1 MISPFSGPDRKC
13 QFDALSSR
21 VKACHKCEGLN
32 IEGVTESAPGFGNL
46 LSRIAII
53 GQSLCKECMK
63 TQIPFTGGCGRVLD
77 QAFKLSGIRKSDVF
91 MTNVVHCH
99 TPRNRESLPSEVA
112 NCRQYLLEELE
123 IVKPRAIVTLGKDA
137 STSLLGESCWPSLV
151 GKDVRQGARAIY
163 PLYHPSYILRL
174 GSVKTQR
181 YVDSLAGILRSH
193 RN

>member
-1 MISPFSGPDRKC
+1 MTSGDPDRKAR
-13 QFDALSSR
+13 FDALSSR
-21 VKACHKCEGLN
+21 VKGCHKCEGLN

-46 LSRIAII
+46 FSRVAII

-99 TPRNRESLPSEVA
+99 TPRNRKSLPSEVA
-112 NCRQYLLEELE
+112 NCREYLLEELE
-123 IVKPRAIVTLGKDA
+123 IVKPKAIVTLGKDA
-137 STSLLGESCWPSLV
+137 STSLLGESCWPSQV
-151 GKDVRQGARAIY
+151 GKDVRQDARTIY

-174 GSVKTQR
+174 GSVKTQG
-181 YVDSLAGILRSH
+181 YVDSLAGILRSECQ
-193 RN
+193 